1 MHTGEAHLQT
11 LSLDR
16 TASFEEVREAYQ
28 DLVMVWHPDRFMHH
42 PRLYKKAEEKLKQVN
57 QAYAYLKAQIL
68 DSGPAKT
75 QPESSPQVSKPSP
88 PRSTT
93 TRSQTKPST
102 RRRRGIACPW
112 LTFADAEYILNHYHF
127 QTVVTREAG
136 QQTYHSGPFVLETR
150 DHPTVVTLSVPCDSL
165 QTFDR
170 ILLSIPCKSK
180 GRFCQDE
187 AEQLLQLLQVQ
198 SA

>member
-16 TASFEEVREAYQ
+16 TASLEEIREAYQ
-28 DLVMVWHPDRFMHH
+28 DLVMVWHPDRFMHN

-57 QAYAYLKAQIL
+57 QAYTYLKAQL
-68 DSGPAKT
+68 PKSGPAQT
-75 QPESSPQVSKPSP
+75 QPESPPQVSKPSP
-88 PRSTT
+88 PSTT
-93 TRSQTKPST
+93 ARSQTKPST
-102 RRRRGIACPW
+102 RHRRRGIACPW

-127 QTVVTREAG
+127 QAVVTREAG
-136 QQTYHSGPFVLETR
+136 QQTYQSGPFVLETC
-150 DHPTVVTLSVPCDSL
+150 DHPTAVTLSVPCDSL

-180 GRFCQDE
+180 GCFCQDE